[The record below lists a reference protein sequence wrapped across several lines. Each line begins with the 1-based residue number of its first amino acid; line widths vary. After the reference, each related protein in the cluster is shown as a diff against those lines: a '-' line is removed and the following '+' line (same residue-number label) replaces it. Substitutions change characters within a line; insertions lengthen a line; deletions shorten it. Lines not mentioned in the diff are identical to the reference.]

1 MLKVDLNCDM
11 GESSRLWP
19 YSIEKDFALLD
30 YLSSINIACGFHAG
44 DIDTMKKLSLAA
56 SQKMIAIGA
65 HPSFPDKENFGR
77 NNMQLPSSTIYE
89 IVSEQIHLLKTVLKP
104 EGINL
109 HHVKP
114 HGALYNMS
122 STDPVLAESI
132 CTAIIDFDPTLILY
146 GLSGGQ
152 LIRVGKKMGL
162 RTFCEVFADRTYQE
176 DGSLSPRNLPN
187 ALIDQPSDAAAR
199 ALQMVKEG
207 TAPSLSGKNIP
218 IIADTICIHGD
229 GPHALEFAKA
239 IHGSFISNNITIRS

>member
-11 GESSRLWP
+11 GESTKLWP

-30 YLSSINIACGFHAG
+30 FASSINIACGFHAG
-44 DIDTMKKLSLAA
+44 DIDTMKKLSVAA
-56 SQKMIAIGA
+56 SHKMIAVGA

-77 NNMQLPSSTIYE
+77 SNMQLPPNTIYE
-89 IVSEQIHLLKTVLKP
+89 ILSEQIHLIKTVLKP

-114 HGALYNMS
+114 HGALYNMAS
-122 STDPVLAESI
+122 LDTVLAEAI
-132 CTAIIDFDPTLILY
+132 CTAIMDIDPTLILY

-162 RTFCEVFADRTYQE
+162 RTFSEVFADRTYQD
-176 DGSLSPRNLPN
+176 DGNLSPRTLPN
-187 ALIDQPSDAAAR
+187 ALIEEPSDAATR

-207 TAPSLSGKNIP
+207 SVPSLSGRNIP
-218 IIADTICIHGD
+218 VIAETICIHGD
-229 GPHALEFAKA
+229 GHLALEFAKA
-239 IHGSFISNNITIRS
+239 IHGSFTKNNITISS